1 MLKYIQSRYPL
12 NNTILIMS
20 KGLVSAPHLNGAQS
34 VRLLRLSES
43 ASGAQIIIGDRWARA
58 HLK

>member
-43 ASGAQIIIGDRWARA
+43 ASGAQIIIGDR
-58 HLK
+58 